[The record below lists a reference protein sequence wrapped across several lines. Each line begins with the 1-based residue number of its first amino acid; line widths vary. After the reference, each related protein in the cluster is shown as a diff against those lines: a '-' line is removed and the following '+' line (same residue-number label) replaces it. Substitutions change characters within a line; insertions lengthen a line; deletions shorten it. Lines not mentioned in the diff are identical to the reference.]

1 MCLAFRFWV
10 HDRYTYKAGTNSIQK
25 CTPAAKHKW
34 MFNSNN
40 FKNNRSNSPTFST
53 TVVPRALSW
62 SYFTL
67 RKLAKCVLRRVIAY
81 SVRHLAGSCCLP
93 LCGVYQRP
101 SFALGP
107 LEGAFSSAEGLEHSS
122 VARGRRHT
130 WSQYSRLI
138 TSQRRDNVTVAV
150 ACNHRASRKDT

>member
-1 MCLAFRFWV
+1 MIVTLTELGQIRFKSVPQQRNISECLAQTVLRTI
-10 HDRYTYKAGTNSIQK
+10 D
-25 CTPAAKHKW
+25 
-34 MFNSNN
+34 
-40 FKNNRSNSPTFST
+40 PTRQLFST

-62 SYFTL
+62 SYFAL